1 MKSEEIQTLFGQFEK
16 AAATVEN
23 VECWSARD
31 LYPILGYTQW
41 RNFMNAVDKAKE
53 ACINAGQKLTDH
65 FADVSKTIPM
75 PKGRR
80 GRPACLTSVGIRG
93 RTRRSAPTTA
103 PTVRV
108 RADLRVCPR

>member
-1 MKSEEIQTLFGQFEK
+1 MKTEEIQNLFEQFEK
-16 AAATVEN
+16 AAVTIEN

-31 LYPILGYTQW
+31 LYPILGYSQW

-75 PKGRR
+75 PEGRR

-103 PTVRV
+103 PTT
-108 RADLRVCPR
+108 A